1 MNPFEES
8 LFKKGYVKLQL
19 GSYRIWMGKKW
30 HEMFVRRGLVRKNF
44 FGQFTINKDS
54 LEEFCRWLTLY
65 DKLEHDRDYPK
76 SNKFL
81 TEEEIIEIR
90 AVVV

>member
-1 MNPFEES
+1 MNEFEND

-30 HEMFVRRGLVRKNF
+30 HEMFVRRGLVKKNF
-44 FGQFTINKDS
+44 FGQYSPQKDS
-54 LEEFCRWLTLY
+54 LQEFCRWLTLY

-76 SNKFL
+76 SNPFL
-81 TEEEIIEIR
+81 TGEEIIEIR